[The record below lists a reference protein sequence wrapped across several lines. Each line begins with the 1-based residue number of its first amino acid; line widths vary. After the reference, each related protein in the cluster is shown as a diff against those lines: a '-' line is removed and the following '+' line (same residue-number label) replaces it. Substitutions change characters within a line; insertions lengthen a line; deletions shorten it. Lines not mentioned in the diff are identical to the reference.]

1 VIDVTPLADSIRQE
15 VRQYTQQHNHLQL
28 VGILAEVGPFRHD
41 AELYSER
48 IQETLQEDGIQYQL
62 WRCQGHQQQQLESVI
77 RQANENSN
85 VHGIV
90 VFYPIYPPSIP
101 GPYKNRLTGVYYKTQ
116 DDYVRNVVDPAKDVE
131 GICGTKWYH
140 APQLKQPRLVY
151 PCTAMSVQQILE
163 HYHSKDWQDQVVSVV
178 NRSEILGRP
187 LAAMLAAAGATVYSI
202 DADSILRFRP
212 DGRSHRCS
220 SNLKLQD
227 CLAESSVVVTG
238 VPHADFDIPTNFL
251 AEGTTVVNVSEFTN
265 VCEETLLAHRPD
277 IKYIPQVGKVT
288 VAVLEQNLVRLHQR
302 SLADADS

>member
-1 VIDVTPLADSIRQE
+1 
-15 VRQYTQQHNHLQL
+15 
-28 VGILAEVGPFRHD
+28 LAEVGPFRQD

-48 IQETLQEDGIQYQL
+48 IQETLREDGIQYQL
-62 WRCQGHQQQQLESVI
+62 WRCQGHQQQQQKQKQKLESMI
-77 RQANENSN
+77 RQANDDSN

-116 DDYVRNVVDPAKDVE
+116 DDYVRNVVDPVKDVE

-140 APQLKQPRLVY
+140 GPQLKQPSRLVY

-163 HYHSKDWQDQVVSVV
+163 HYHSKNWQDQVVSVV

-187 LAAMLAAAGATVYSI
+187 LAAMLAALGATVYSI
-202 DADSILRFRP
+202 DAHSILRFRP
-212 DGRSHRCS
+212 DGRLHHRCS
-220 SNLKLQD
+220 SNVQLED
-227 CLAESSVVVTG
+227 CLAESTVVVTG
-238 VPHADFDIPTNFL
+238 VPHADFDIPTDFL

-265 VCEETLLAHRPD
+265 VCEDTLLAHRPD